1 MPSTVSYSFA
11 RNNLKNICD
20 DVIDNC
26 EPVIITRNNFRNVVI
41 LSEEEYN
48 NLKEND
54 YIMSDKKYYNRLLES
69 KKQIESG
76 QVVSKST
83 KELEDTAIE

>member
-1 MPSTVSYSFA
+1 MPSTVSYSYA

-26 EPVIITRNNFRNVVI
+26 EPVIITRNKFRNVVI

-54 YIMSDKKYYNRLLES
+54 YIMSNKKYYSRLLES
-69 KKQIESG
+69 KKQIESNK
-76 QVVSKST
+76 VVSKSM
-83 KELEDTAIE
+83 KELEDNEVE